1 MNLDIGNME
10 AEVEKRKKFHTDEIE
25 CSTRVTQTQ
34 ITSQQCNFTSHST
47 DEGEFSGA
55 EANLTNSDTN
65 EYSEAAAI
73 GDMKKVCSTNKD
85 EIKNQDSEYFENES
99 HEWMKKTETEYMETM
114 TKLSCPTESANSN
127 NEQIEL
133 VNQLGSTLEDME
145 SVIVISDSEEET
157 VMPSRS
163 PNQNIIPGDA
173 IQLYD
178 SDEDIKPAETI
189 MESVVQEPVHE
200 TEVEE
205 ILVPK
210 IPTVCS
216 CDKFSPSD
224 SVCQLCRNF
233 QVKAV
238 GVLGNILLAEII
250 DGDGVVANKYVKFTT
265 NISDRNGIKLD
276 LSENATAR
284 NPFGQI
290 CKVYSDKY
298 ILMSLVANEKPNPA
312 KDDYLIGG
320 CQIWLDSF
328 HADNV
333 ERLIF
338 LQDVKIDDDGTFL
351 LTCYSHISSPCS
363 VQMVSSVNT
372 NLSIEDQNKII
383 SVNQSGVVQIKCKKK
398 KIDFLPIT
406 KETMGSVTHELHPE
420 LVMELVQRIQD
431 QDAKQLEAAATPP
444 ALHKVVKTA
453 TTPNNSRRK
462 IPTETNDSTMKPT
475 TPKVQIKLKNPL
487 KVNKSAAVNEA
498 FSSNDAS
505 DDEENNGEQLNNSP
519 PPRKLLK
526 VAGIE
531 ENQKRLSL
539 PQPVS
544 AVQPRCQKCCFT
556 HEVLMKVVREKGLE
570 KCTSCRIFRLTV
582 VNQITIGPRE
592 TKSVKVK
599 LDNGPQNGNV
609 KVFTNSSGDGVLQVP
624 MVLGPHQNAVVPKRM
639 FGGCFDV
646 TIYNKLNKP
655 TTLLPQRV
663 VGDAQLIHTNSLHQ
677 YQGWLQ

>member
-1 MNLDIGNME
+1 MNLDIGNVE
-10 AEVEKRKKFHTDEIE
+10 APAEKEKSNKCHPDEIE
-25 CSTRVTQTQ
+25 YSKRDTQ
-34 ITSQQCNFTSHST
+34 ITSQQCNFTNHST
-47 DEGEFSGA
+47 NEGEFYGT
-55 EANLTNSDTN
+55 EANFTNSDTN
-65 EYSEAAAI
+65 EHSEVTAI
-73 GDMKKVCSTNKD
+73 GDMKKVCSTNQD

-99 HEWMKKTETEYMETM
+99 HEWMKKTETEHIETM

-127 NEQIEL
+127 NQKLEL
-133 VNQLGSTLEDME
+133 VNQLESTFEDME

-157 VMPSRS
+157 VMPSKS
-163 PNQNIIPGDA
+163 PNQNFIPGDT
-173 IQLYD
+173 IEPYD
-178 SDEDIKPAETI
+178 SDEDIKPAQT
-189 MESVVQEPVHE
+189 VVQNPVPEE

-298 ILMSLVANEKPNPA
+298 ILMSLVSNQNPNPE
-312 KDDYLIGG
+312 KGNYLFGG

-328 HADNV
+328 HEDNV

-383 SVNQSGVVQIKCKKK
+383 PVNQSGVVQIKCKKK
-398 KIDFLPIT
+398 KIDFLPNT
-406 KETMGSVTHELHPE
+406 KETIGSVTHELHPE
-420 LVMELVQRIQD
+420 LVMKLVRRIQD
-431 QDAKQLEAAATPP
+431 QEAKQSKAAGTPP

-453 TTPNNSRRK
+453 TTPVSSRRK
-462 IPTETNDSTMKPT
+462 ISNDSTMKPT

-487 KVNKSAAVNEA
+487 KVNKSAAANEA
-498 FSSNDAS
+498 FNSNDAS
-505 DDEENNGEQLNNSP
+505 DDEENNAEQLNNTP
-519 PPRKLLK
+519 PPRKLSK

-531 ENQKRLSL
+531 ENQRRLNF
-539 PQPVS
+539 PPPVS

-556 HEVLMKVVREKGLE
+556 HEVLMKVVSEKGLE

-609 KVFTNSSGDGVLQVP
+609 KVFTNSSDDGVLQVP

-639 FGGCFDV
+639 LGGCFDV
-646 TIYNKLNKP
+646 TIHNKLNKP

-677 YQGWLQ
+677 YQGWQISAIK